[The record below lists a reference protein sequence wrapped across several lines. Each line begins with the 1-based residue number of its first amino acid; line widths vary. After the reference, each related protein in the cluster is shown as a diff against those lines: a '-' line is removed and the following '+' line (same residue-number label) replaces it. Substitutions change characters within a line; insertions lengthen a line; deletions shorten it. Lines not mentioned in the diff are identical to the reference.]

1 METESLLRLPQVQ
14 NRTGLSRS
22 AIYQRVR
29 EGTFPPP
36 IKLGERAS
44 AWQETAVALWISQR
58 IAASNAARAA

>member
-29 EGTFPPP
+29 EGSFPHP

-44 AWQETAVALWISQR
+44 AWPETAVARWISER
-58 IAASNAARAA
+58 IQASNVARAA